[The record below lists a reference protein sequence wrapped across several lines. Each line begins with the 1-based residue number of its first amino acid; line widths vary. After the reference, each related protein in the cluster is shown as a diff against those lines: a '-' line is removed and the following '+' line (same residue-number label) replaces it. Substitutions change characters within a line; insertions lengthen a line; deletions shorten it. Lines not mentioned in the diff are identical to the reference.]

1 MKNDLMMGIHQMSKS
16 DRKFDEKRMER
27 IEQIYKKD
35 KLRQEMKEDGFT
47 YFDWGHL
54 TDKHIKR

>member
-47 YFDWGHL
+47 YFDWGH
-54 TDKHIKR
+54 